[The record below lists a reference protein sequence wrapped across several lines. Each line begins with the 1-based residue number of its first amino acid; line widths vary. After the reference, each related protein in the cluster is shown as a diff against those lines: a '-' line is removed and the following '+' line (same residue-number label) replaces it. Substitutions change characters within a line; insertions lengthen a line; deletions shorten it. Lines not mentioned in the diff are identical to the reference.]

1 MSIEEL
7 VQKAEFCSESKKTFV
22 FEDDVELTYY
32 CCKKTSVTSCEKN
45 CNQCKS
51 IYARYVVID
60 LRDQST
66 ALICKEKIF
75 KDMTQFNYFQ
85 ENYLSEIFFY
95 ETEYVRYNIYLI
107 FVYEDKEE
115 IKDYIDFS
123 YDINYARKLFLTP
136 DEFNEYFGYY
146 QKIKKYAIDSK
157 YSMDQEILKELE
169 NIVHRLD
176 NNGMKCVLVENE
188 NNIRNLINH
197 FLLNPINEQTTYDIR
212 CGVKENARS
221 FIEKYIYK
229 NKTGN
234 TKRVKNVRFV
244 NKLKLINFREAC
256 FGNTNAFEFGV
267 ANIIYGAN
275 TVGKSSLLDAIE
287 LGFTG
292 GMHKYSS
299 DAENNESQVVIEDRN
314 GNTISSVEAAQNSN
328 ELKAIWYPFKIGTLS
343 DLFGRINYFDTD
355 ATYRFALEQ
364 GDNQEAYIHIKN
376 LLSTS
381 KLIEI
386 ENNLDKTIQEISR
399 LKDFIE
405 NDRIFF
411 KPHLTKLQ
419 KKQKKRTL
427 LGFLFRKENSEQN
440 VYKINERK
448 LEITKQEIDRF
459 ESICIESIDKIQE
472 LIDKQIE
479 TNLKLLNIIF
489 HKLYSLNCEIIW
501 DDGIFKMK
509 PLYSSEYITIEKMS
523 TAQKVSLA
531 LSVIFTQFFLAIDA
545 PQIILLDESVVNFD
559 AFHLLNLFDFLR
571 EFSLNGVQIFFTTAS
586 DDIAQIAKSK
596 LGFLGE
602 NCCVYKLSKSTDG
615 FSQIIKT

>member
-1 MSIEEL
+1 MSIEDL
-7 VQKAEFCSESKKTFV
+7 IQKAEFCSASKRIFV
-22 FEDDVELTYY
+22 FEDECELTYY
-32 CCKKTSVTSCEKN
+32 CCKKTSATECDEN

-51 IYARYVVID
+51 IYARYVILD
-60 LRDQST
+60 LRDPTT
-66 ALICKEKIF
+66 ASLCQEKIF
-75 KDMTQFNYFQ
+75 KDSTQFNYFQ

-107 FVYEDKEE
+107 FVYEDKEQ

-123 YDINYARKLFLTP
+123 SDINYARKLFLTP
-136 DEFNEYFGYY
+136 EEFDEYFGYY
-146 QKIKKYAIDSK
+146 RKIKKYVTDSK
-157 YSMDQEILKELE
+157 YSMDQAILKELE

-176 NNGMKCVLVENE
+176 NNGMKCVLLEEQNSV
-188 NNIRNLINH
+188 RNLINH
-197 FLLNPINEQTTYDIR
+197 FLINPINEQTTYDLR
-212 CGVKENARS
+212 CGVKESAKT

-229 NKTGN
+229 NKTISS
-234 TKRVKNVRFV
+234 KRLKNVRFV
-244 NKLKLINFREAC
+244 RKMKLSNYRETC
-256 FGNTNAFEFGV
+256 FGDTNNFEFGI

-292 GMHKYSS
+292 GMHKYNSEQGN
-299 DAENNESQVVIEDRN
+299 DNSQVIIEDRN
-314 GNTISSVEAAQNSN
+314 GNIISSIEAEQNSS
-328 ELKAIWYPFKIGTLS
+328 ELKTMWYPFKIGTLC

-364 GDNQEAYIHIKN
+364 GDNQEAYTHIKN

-386 ENNLDKTIQEISR
+386 ENNLAETIREVSKV
-399 LKDFIE
+399 KDVII
-405 NDRIFF
+405 DGKVFF
-411 KPHLTKLQ
+411 KPYLTKTQ
-419 KKQKKRTL
+419 AKKKRT
-427 LGFLFRKENSEQN
+427 FFDVLFRKDFLEQDI
-440 VYKINERK
+440 YRINERK
-448 LEITKQEIDRF
+448 LEITKQKIDEF
-459 ESICIESIDKIQE
+459 ESICTESLDKIKE

-489 HKLYSLNCEIIW
+489 HKLYSQNCEILW
-501 DDGIFKMK
+501 HDGIFKMK
-509 PLYSSEYITIEKMS
+509 PLYLDEYVTIEKMS

-531 LSVIFTQFFLAIDA
+531 LSVIFTQFFLAVDA

-571 EFSLNGVQIFFTTAS
+571 EFTLNGVQIFFTTAS

-602 NCCVYKLSKSTDG
+602 DCCVYKLSKSTDG
-615 FSQIIKT
+615 FSQIIKI